1 MIRLFDSLDCPE
13 SNSVDIAVPTIT
25 YVSDNKSVESEDGET
40 ILQTSLRLGIPH
52 THVCGGNARCSTC
65 RVIILDGVENCCERN
80 SREQVLASR
89 LHFSPQ
95 IRLACQT
102 SISGHVTLRRLV
114 LDEEDVELT
123 SQLTQDNTPIAAGEE
138 KKIAIL
144 FADIREFTAFSESLL
159 PYDVIHVL
167 NRYFNTMGKVINLH
181 GGYIDNYMGDGLMAL
196 FGVDDP
202 KESALKAVKAGL
214 DMLEAVEQ
222 LSVYLENTY
231 GMGFRIGIGV
241 HYGEAVLGSIGAKNA
256 RRMTAIGD
264 VVNVASRIEQANKD
278 YGTRLLVSEQ
288 AYDEIRQ
295 QVRIG
300 REIAD
305 TALKGKSGRYR
316 LYEIVGLNLSRDA

>member
-1 MIRLFDSLDCPE
+1 M
-13 SNSVDIAVPTIT
+13 PTIT
-25 YVSDNKSVESEDGET
+25 YVSDNKSVESEEGET

-65 RVIILDGVENCCERN
+65 RVIILDGLEHCSPRN
-80 SREQVLASR
+80 SLEQGLADR

-102 SISGHVTLRRLV
+102 SINGPVTLRRLV
-114 LDEEDVELT
+114 LDAEDVELT
-123 SQLTQDNTPIAAGEE
+123 SQLTPDKTPIAAGEE

-144 FADIREFTAFSESLL
+144 FADIRKFTAFSESLP

-167 NRYFNTMGKVINLH
+167 NRYFDQMGKVIKRN

-202 KESALKAVKAGL
+202 QESTLRAVRAGL
-214 DMLEAVEQ
+214 EMIEAVEQ
-222 LSVYLENTY
+222 FRAYLENIY
-231 GMGFRIGIGV
+231 AMSFQIGVGV
-241 HYGEAVLGSIGAKNA
+241 HYGEVVLGSIGARDA

-264 VVNVASRIEQANKD
+264 AVNFASRIEQANKE
-278 YGTRLLVSEQ
+278 YGTRLLVSEH

-295 QVRIG
+295 QARVG
-300 REIAD
+300 REFAD
-305 TALKGKSGRYR
+305 TALKGKSGRYK
-316 LYEIVGLNLSRDA
+316 LYEIVGLRT

>member
-1 MIRLFDSLDCPE
+1 MIHLFDSLDCSN
-13 SNSVDIAVPTIT
+13 SNSVIIAVPTIT
-25 YVSDNKSVESEDGET
+25 YVPDNKSVESEEGES

-52 THVCGGNARCSTC
+52 THVCGGHARCSTC
-65 RVIILDGVENCCERN
+65 RVIILDGLEHCCERN
-80 SREQVLASR
+80 SREQVLADR
-89 LHFSPQ
+89 LNFGPQ

-114 LDEEDVELT
+114 LDAEDVELT
-123 SQLTQDNTPIAAGEE
+123 SQLNPDKTPISAGEE

-144 FADIREFTAFSESLL
+144 FADIRKFTAFSESLP

-167 NRYFNTMGKVINLH
+167 NRYFGQMGKVINRH

-202 KESALKAVKAGL
+202 HESALRAVRAGL
-214 DMLEAVEQ
+214 EMLEAVEQ
-222 LSVYLENTY
+222 LRTYLENIY
-231 GMGFRIGIGV
+231 GMSFQIGIGV
-241 HYGEAVLGSIGAKNA
+241 HYGEVVLGSIGAKDA

-264 VVNVASRIEQANKD
+264 AVNLASRIEQANKV

-295 QVRIG
+295 QAHAS
-300 REIAD
+300 REFAD
-305 TALKGKSGRYR
+305 AALKGKSGRYR
-316 LYEIVGLNLSRDA
+316 LYEIVRI

>member
-1 MIRLFDSLDCPE
+1 L
-13 SNSVDIAVPTIT
+13 PTIT
-25 YVSDNKSVESEDGET
+25 YLPDNKSVESEEGET

-65 RVIILDGVENCCERN
+65 RVIVLDGLENCSQRN
-80 SREQVLASR
+80 SREQALANR

-102 SISGHVTLRRLV
+102 LITGHVTLRRLV
-114 LDEEDVELT
+114 LDEADVELT
-123 SQLTQDNTPIAAGEE
+123 SQLTPDKTPITAGEE

-144 FADIREFTAFSESLL
+144 FADIRKFTAFSESLP

-167 NRYFNTMGKVINLH
+167 NRYFDQMGKVINRN

-202 KESALKAVKAGL
+202 QDATLKAVRAGL
-214 DMLEAVEQ
+214 GMLEAVEQ
-222 LSVYLENTY
+222 LRAYLENVY
-231 GMGFRIGIGV
+231 AMSFQIGIGV
-241 HYGEAVLGSIGAKNA
+241 HYGEVVLGSIGAKDS

-264 VVNVASRIEQANKD
+264 AVNLASRIEQANKE
-278 YGTRLLVSEQ
+278 YGTQLLVSEH

-295 QVRIG
+295 QARVG
-300 REIAD
+300 REFAD
-305 TALKGKSGRYR
+305 TAMKGKSGKYK
-316 LYEIVGLNLSRDA
+316 LYEIVGLNA